1 MDGFPKRKS
10 NRLPQFD
17 YGTVCAYFITIC
29 SRYKA
34 KVFGRVVGGGVL
46 DAPRTLPSPHGKI
59 VIAQIE
65 AMENFYPGLQI
76 EKFVVMPN
84 HIHLIVAVIQS
95 PTGASRTPPPTTVRA
110 NQSIPAFV
118 STLKRMTNRAAD
130 TQLWQRGYYDHIIR
144 DQLDYDTIWRYID
157 ENPAKWHLDR
167 FYIPEGEKHP

>member
-1 MDGFPKRKS
+1 MSLPKRKS

-17 YGTVCAYFITIC
+17 YGTVGAYFITIC
-29 SRYKA
+29 SRDKA

-95 PTGASRTPPPTTVRA
+95 PTGASRTPPPTTVGAHSICARRLSLAATLHGRSRA
-110 NQSIPAFV
+110 PP
-118 STLKRMTNRAAD
+118 L
-130 TQLWQRGYYDHIIR
+130 QRDFYRKGIFLCSYATYKSPQAR
-144 DQLDYDTIWRYID
+144 FLRRWR
-157 ENPAKWHLDR
+157 
-167 FYIPEGEKHP
+167 G

>member
-1 MDGFPKRKS
+1 MVCRNENP
-10 NRLPQFD
+10 
-17 YGTVCAYFITIC
+17 TVCRNLIMAQSARIS
-29 SRYKA
+29 SRFVPEIKQ
-34 KVFGRVVGGGVL
+34 KFS

-76 EKFVVMPN
+76 EKFVLMPN
-84 HIHLIVAVIQS
+84 HIHLIVAVTQS

-157 ENPAKWHLDR
+157 DNPAKWHLDR